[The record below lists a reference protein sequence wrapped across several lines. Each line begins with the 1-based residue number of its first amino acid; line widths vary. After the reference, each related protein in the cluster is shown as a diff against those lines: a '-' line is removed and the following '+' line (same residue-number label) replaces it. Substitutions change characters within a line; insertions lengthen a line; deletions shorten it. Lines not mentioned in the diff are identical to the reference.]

1 MKVHVKDV
9 IVVGG
14 GIAGLTVAKAVANQG
29 MRVAL
34 VEQGDHLGGHA
45 GDWACMATDECARC
59 SACLVQEE
67 IARVA
72 GHPGIELILAARIG
86 GCEGEA
92 GDFRISLDPQ
102 APGDASR
109 LPRKDWLLAEK
120 RELGA
125 RALVLAT
132 GFEPYDPTENLMLG
146 YGRLDGV
153 FTTRDLDEILRR
165 DDLSR
170 FSAAEGQP
178 LRIAFIQCVGSRDRQ
193 AGREY
198 CSQFCCRTTIRL
210 ARRLLYL
217 IPDLEI
223 TVFYIDLQVMSKEF
237 GAFYRGAR
245 EKVKFIQGVPAEISV
260 GSEHALRVYGIPP
273 GSDRTT
279 ALEFDR
285 LVLAIGLAPTESHL
299 PLADALGLELDDFG
313 YFPANSGRLLETS
326 RPGIFLAG
334 ACAGPSDIQGSRR
347 QALAVAGLL
356 SRRIGGA
363 VDRSRALKHAAA
375 VAG

>member
-1 MKVHVKDV
+1 MKEQDTDV

-29 MRVAL
+29 MRVTL

-72 GHPGIELILAARIG
+72 GHPGIEVILGARICG
-86 GCEGEA
+86 FEGDA
-92 GDFRISLDPQ
+92 GDFRISLDSQ
-102 APGDASR
+102 AAGEATR
-109 LPRKDWLLAEK
+109 LPWKDQMLAEK
-120 RELGA
+120 REVSA

-132 GFEPYDPTENLMLG
+132 GFEPHDPTENLMLG

-153 FTTRDLDEILRR
+153 FTTRDLDEILRQ

-170 FSAAEGQP
+170 FAAAEGQP
-178 LRIAFIQCVGSRDRQ
+178 LRVAFIQCVGSRDRQ

-217 IPDLEI
+217 IPDMEI

-237 GAFYRGAR
+237 GAFYLGAR
-245 EKVKFIQGVPAEISV
+245 KKVNFIQGVPAEISA
-260 GSEHALRVYGIPP
+260 GKEHALRVYGIPP
-273 GSDRTT
+273 GSDRST

-285 LVLAIGLAPTESHL
+285 VVLAIGLAPTESHR
-299 PLADALGLELDDFG
+299 PLADAMNLKLDDFG
-313 YFPANSGRLLETS
+313 YFPAESGRLLETS
-326 RPGIFLAG
+326 RKGIFLAG

-363 VDRSRALKHAAA
+363 VGRFRVGGHVAAAA
-375 VAG
+375 V